1 MWLRDFLYPNSVQ
14 KYEKHIFKYM
24 ESWSNSPVEPFS
36 NQIFEF
42 LIIDRTLLAIITLF
56 HFSMYV
62 LLEFLALED
71 KPGFKF

>member
-1 MWLRDFLYPNSVQ
+1 MWLRDFLYPNSVH

-24 ESWSNSPVEPFS
+24 ESWSNSQVEPFS

-42 LIIDRTLLAIITLF
+42 LIIDRTLLAIIALF
-56 HFSMYV
+56 HFSILM